1 MYVSICIATWNDVRY
16 LPELFASIRAQ
27 SHKEVTVR
35 LFDNGSADG
44 ETVSYILREEPHWLA
59 GRSTKHIGNAGA
71 RNHLVRMALERFH
84 GDPTEHVV
92 LIAESNTVWHPDM
105 ITTLVRALEADS
117 SVDAVQPKILRAFS
131 ERGDMDADAVQSDI
145 LDSTG
150 GLWRSRFRLCDR
162 GAGEMDRG
170 QYDGDVRPVL
180 VMNGVTMIR
189 ATALADVL
197 VDGKMLDE
205 SFHDAAEHIDFALRF
220 VRCGH
225 PTQCVSSA
233 RAHRYRG
240 FATELRDERLV
251 QKVFHR
257 EGALHSVA
265 PTTLRSAWR
274 LRWKQW
280 TLGRIFFDRSILT
293 LREVRAAFRSRT

>member
-1 MYVSICIATWNDVRY
+1 MHVSICIATWNDVRY

-27 SHKEVTVR
+27 THTDVTVR

-44 ETVSYILREEPHWLA
+44 ETVPYILREEPHWLA

-71 RNHLVRMALERFH
+71 KNALVRMALERFH
-84 GDPTEHVV
+84 GDPAQHTV
-92 LIAESNTVWHPDM
+92 LLAESNTVWHPEM
-105 ITTLVRALEADS
+105 LATLVGALEQKADL
-117 SVDAVQPKILRAFS
+117 DAVQPKILRAFS

-150 GLWRSRFRLCDR
+150 GTIRSRFRLSDR

-170 QYDGDVRPVL
+170 QYDTNTNPIL
-180 VMNGVTMIR
+180 VTSGVTMMR
-189 ATALADVL
+189 ASALVDVL

-205 SFHDAAEHIDFALRF
+205 SFGDAAEDIDFALRF
-220 VRCGH
+220 VRYGH
-225 PTQCVSSA
+225 PTQCIPSA

-240 FATELRDERLV
+240 FATELRDARLV
-251 QKVFHR
+251 HRLFHR
-257 EGALHSVA
+257 HMPARMV
-265 PTTLRSAWR
+265 SAMSYRTAWN

-280 TLGRIFFDRSILT
+280 TLGRTVFDRDILS
-293 LREVRAAFRSRT
+293 LREVRAAFCPRA

>member
-1 MYVSICIATWNDVRY
+1 MRY

-27 SHKEVTVR
+27 SFADVTVR

-44 ETVSYILREEPHWLA
+44 ETVAYILREEPHWLA

-71 RNHLVRMALERFH
+71 KNNLVRMALERFH
-84 GDPTEHVV
+84 GNPSQHAV
-92 LIAESNTVWHPDM
+92 LLAESNTVWHPDM
-105 ITTLVRALEADS
+105 IATLVHALETTPS
-117 SVDAVQPKILRAFS
+117 IDAVQPKILRAFS

-150 GLWRSRFRLCDR
+150 GIILSRFRMRDR

-170 QYDGDVRPVL
+170 QYDENVDPVL
-180 VMNGVTMIR
+180 IMNGVTMIR
-189 ATALADVL
+189 ASALADVL

-205 SFHDAAEHIDFALRF
+205 SFGDAAEEIDFALRF
-220 VRCGH
+220 VRSGH
-225 PTQCVSSA
+225 PTQCIPSA

-240 FATELRDERLV
+240 FATELRDARFL
-251 QKVFHR
+251 QKMLRRDASVR
-257 EGALHSVA
+257 IVA
-265 PTTLRSAWR
+265 PTSLRSSWM

-280 TLGRIFFDRSILT
+280 TLGSTFADRDILS
-293 LREVRAAFRSRT
+293 LREVYDAFHPRA